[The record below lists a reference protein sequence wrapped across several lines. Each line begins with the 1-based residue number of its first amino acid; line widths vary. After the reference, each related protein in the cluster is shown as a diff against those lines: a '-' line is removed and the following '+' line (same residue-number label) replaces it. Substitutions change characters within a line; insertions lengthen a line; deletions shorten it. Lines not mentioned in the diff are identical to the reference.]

1 MLCGKHNAALL
12 GPSHAGRRPAV
23 GGGAPAPHFDKD
35 QGGVRCAHDQVN
47 LAAPAARGSIIA
59 HQQAQTLAL
68 QKGQRRILTRIA
80 GLSAWWTLPLLLVI
94 PFLKAHDKAPKLLCL
109 ALLAI
114 WWIWLC
120 QRIAKRF
127 GKGVGFG
134 LGLAVP
140 GTDFYV
146 RTALAFDKSTYNQQP

>member
-1 MLCGKHNAALL
+1 MNLTAVFATVLAADVPSEVYGKIFVVCFLAVSLVAALAFSIRGL
-12 GPSHAGRRPAV
+12 WLIFEKAGHEGWKA
-23 GGGAPAPHFDKD
+23 
-35 QGGVRCAHDQVN
+35 
-47 LAAPAARGSIIA
+47 IIPVY
-59 HQQAQTLAL
+59 HHV
-68 QKGQRRILTRIA
+68 ILTRIA

-94 PFLKAHDKAPKLLCL
+94 PFLKAHDKGPKLLCL

-134 LGLAVP
+134 LGLALP
-140 GTDFYV
+140 GTDFYF
-146 RTALAFDKSTYNQQP
+146 RTALAFDKSTYDQQS

>member
-1 MLCGKHNAALL
+1 MNLTPAFASLLAADVPPVVYNKVFVISFLAVALVAALVFSIRGL
-12 GPSHAGRRPAV
+12 WLIFEKAGHEGWKA
-23 GGGAPAPHFDKD
+23 
-35 QGGVRCAHDQVN
+35 
-47 LAAPAARGSIIA
+47 IIPVY
-59 HQQAQTLAL
+59 HHV
-68 QKGQRRILTRIA
+68 ILTRIA

-94 PFLKAHDKAPKLLCL
+94 PFLKAPNAGAKLLCL

-127 GKGVGFG
+127 SKGVGFG

-140 GTDFYV
+140 GTDFYF

>member
-1 MLCGKHNAALL
+1 MNLTPVFATVLAADVPSEVYGKIFVVCFLAVSLVAALAFSIRGL
-12 GPSHAGRRPAV
+12 WLIFEKAGHEGWKA
-23 GGGAPAPHFDKD
+23 
-35 QGGVRCAHDQVN
+35 
-47 LAAPAARGSIIA
+47 IIPVY
-59 HQQAQTLAL
+59 HHV
-68 QKGQRRILTRIA
+68 ILTRIA

-94 PFLKAHDKAPKLLCL
+94 PFLKAHDKGPKLLCL

-134 LGLAVP
+134 LGLALP
-140 GTDFYV
+140 GTDFYF
-146 RTALAFDKSTYNQQP
+146 RTALAFDKSTYNPQP

>member
-1 MLCGKHNAALL
+1 MNLTPAFASILAADVPPVVYNKVFVISFLAAALVAAIAFSIRGL
-12 GPSHAGRRPAV
+12 WLIFEKAGHEGWKAIVPV
-23 GGGAPAPHFDKD
+23 YHH
-35 QGGVRCAHDQVN
+35 V
-47 LAAPAARGSIIA
+47 
-59 HQQAQTLAL
+59 
-68 QKGQRRILTRIA
+68 ILTRIA

-94 PFLKAHDKAPKLLCL
+94 PFLMAQDKGAKVICLL
-109 ALLAI
+109 LLAI
-114 WWIWLC
+114 WWVWLC

-140 GTDFYV
+140 VTDFYF

>member
-1 MLCGKHNAALL
+1 M
-12 GPSHAGRRPAV
+12 
-23 GGGAPAPHFDKD
+23 
-35 QGGVRCAHDQVN
+35 
-47 LAAPAARGSIIA
+47 
-59 HQQAQTLAL
+59 
-68 QKGQRRILTRIA
+68 
-80 GLSAWWTLPLLLVI
+80 LVI
-94 PFLKAHDKAPKLLCL
+94 PFLKAHNAGAKLLCL

-127 GKGVGFG
+127 SKGVGFG

-140 GTDFYV
+140 GTDFYF

>member
-1 MLCGKHNAALL
+1 MNLTPVFAA
-12 GPSHAGRRPAV
+12 V
-23 GGGAPAPHFDKD
+23 
-35 QGGVRCAHDQVN
+35 
-47 LAAPAARGSIIA
+47 LAAKELNDKADGQVFVMCFLAVALVAVLVFSVRGLWLIFEKAGHEGWKAIVPFY
-59 HQQAQTLAL
+59 HHV
-68 QKGQRRILTRIA
+68 ILTRIA

-94 PFLKAHDKAPKLLCL
+94 PLIKAHDKGAKILCL
-109 ALLAI
+109 VLLAA

-140 GTDFYV
+140 VTDFYF
-146 RTALAFDKSTYNQQP
+146 RTALAFDKSTYNPQP

>member
-1 MLCGKHNAALL
+1 MNLTPAFASLLAADVPPVVYNKVFVISFLAAALVAAL
-12 GPSHAGRRPAV
+12 VFSIRGHWLIFEKAGHEGWKA
-23 GGGAPAPHFDKD
+23 
-35 QGGVRCAHDQVN
+35 
-47 LAAPAARGSIIA
+47 IIPVY
-59 HQQAQTLAL
+59 HHV
-68 QKGQRRILTRIA
+68 ILTRIA

-94 PFLKAHDKAPKLLCL
+94 PFVKAHNAGAKLLCL

-140 GTDFYV
+140 VTDFYF

>member
-1 MLCGKHNAALL
+1 
-12 GPSHAGRRPAV
+12 V
-23 GGGAPAPHFDKD
+23 
-35 QGGVRCAHDQVN
+35 
-47 LAAPAARGSIIA
+47 
-59 HQQAQTLAL
+59 
-68 QKGQRRILTRIA
+68 ILTRIA

-94 PFLKAHDKAPKLLCL
+94 PFLKAHDKGAKVLCL
-109 ALLAI
+109 VLLTA

-140 GTDFYV
+140 VTDFYF

>member
-1 MLCGKHNAALL
+1 MNLTPVFASALAADISPDVYNKIFVVCFLAVALVAALVFSIRGL
-12 GPSHAGRRPAV
+12 WLIFEKAGHEGWKAV
-23 GGGAPAPHFDKD
+23 VPVYHH
-35 QGGVRCAHDQVN
+35 V
-47 LAAPAARGSIIA
+47 
-59 HQQAQTLAL
+59 
-68 QKGQRRILTRIA
+68 ILTRIA

-94 PFLKAHDKAPKLLCL
+94 PFLKAHDKGPKVLCL
-109 ALLAI
+109 VLLAA

-140 GTDFYV
+140 VTDFYF
-146 RTALAFDKSTYNQQP
+146 RTALAFDKSTYNPQP

>member
-1 MLCGKHNAALL
+1 M
-12 GPSHAGRRPAV
+12 
-23 GGGAPAPHFDKD
+23 
-35 QGGVRCAHDQVN
+35 N
-47 LAAPAARGSIIA
+47 LTPVFASIIA
-59 HQQAQTLAL
+59 AKELNDKAAGQVFGLCFLAVAL
-68 QKGQRRILTRIA
+68 VAALIFSIRGLWLIFEKAGHEGWKAIIPVYHHVILTRIA

-94 PFLKAHDKAPKLLCL
+94 PFLKAHNAGAKLLCL
-109 ALLAI
+109 VLLTA

-140 GTDFYV
+140 VTDFYF
-146 RTALAFDKSTYNQQP
+146 RSALAFDKSTYNQQP

>member
-1 MLCGKHNAALL
+1 MNLTPVFASLLAADVPSEVYGKIFVVCFLAVALVAALAFSIRGL
-12 GPSHAGRRPAV
+12 WLIFEKAGHEGWKA
-23 GGGAPAPHFDKD
+23 
-35 QGGVRCAHDQVN
+35 
-47 LAAPAARGSIIA
+47 IIPVY
-59 HQQAQTLAL
+59 HHV
-68 QKGQRRILTRIA
+68 ILTRIA

-94 PFLKAHDKAPKLLCL
+94 PFLKAHDKGPKVLCL
-109 ALLAI
+109 VLLAA

-140 GTDFYV
+140 VTDFYF
-146 RTALAFDKSTYNQQP
+146 RTALAFDKSTYNPQP

>member
-1 MLCGKHNAALL
+1 MNLTPAFASLLAADVPPVVYNKVFVISFLAAALVAAL
-12 GPSHAGRRPAV
+12 VFSIRGLWLIFEKAGHEGWKA
-23 GGGAPAPHFDKD
+23 
-35 QGGVRCAHDQVN
+35 
-47 LAAPAARGSIIA
+47 IIPVY
-59 HQQAQTLAL
+59 HHV
-68 QKGQRRILTRIA
+68 ILTRIA

-94 PFLKAHDKAPKLLCL
+94 PFVKAHNAGAKLLCL

-140 GTDFYV
+140 VTDFYF